1 VDKVVLKAELRTG
14 RGKGPARR
22 IRAAGKIPAIFYGS
36 KSDSIAL
43 AVDSLTLKKTI
54 EAGGQNVVFDLNIKD
69 AKKDITKSA
78 LLKERQVNPMDG
90 TILHVDFIEVFE
102 DVEVEVTIPLDFVGK
117 PAGVDQG
124 GIIEFAARSITVRC
138 LPKDIQESIQ
148 VDVSSLEINQSIHVK
163 DLELP
168 KGLLLLDSEEL
179 AVASVVLPK
188 RAAEVVAE
196 EEIGEEAVE
205 GEAPAGEQPAAGEE
219 VKAEDSEG

>member
-1 VDKVVLKAELRTG
+1 MDKVVLKAELRTG

-22 IRAAGKIPAIFYGS
+22 IRAMGKIPAIFYGS

-43 AVDSLTLKKTI
+43 AVDALTLKKTI
-54 EAGGQNVVFDLNIKD
+54 EAGGQNVVFDLSIKD
-69 AKKDITKSA
+69 AQKDIKKSA
-78 LLKERQVNPMDG
+78 LLKERQVNPLDG
-90 TILHVDFIEVFE
+90 TILHADFVEVFE
-102 DVEVEVTIPLDFVGK
+102 DVEVDITIPLDFVGK

-124 GIIEFAARSITVRC
+124 GIIEFATRSITVRC

-148 VDVSSLEINQSIHVK
+148 VDVSSLEINQSIHMK
-163 DLELP
+163 DLVLP
-168 KGLLLLDSEEL
+168 KGLALLDSEEL

-196 EEIGEEAVE
+196 EGIGEEAVE

-219 VKAEDSEG
+219 VKAEESEG